1 MARGLSCCP
10 RSPPA
15 SSPVPRPASQSLR
28 PARAPLGAPAPTP
41 RPLPPSVS
49 RACAR
54 TSLSRLA
61 GADGGGRPRLP
72 VSGNCLPG
80 RTGARTSSAL
90 PGPPRWPWRLPNR
103 PVSPRP
109 PLPPASRRVSCP
121 VLMEMPHCLDFC
133 LASTFCTNFYAG
145 HLLLRDRPPP
155 KLSASEQSLFIWLVE
170 SAAGLGTAR
179 RSWLCPPA
187 SATAVVLPMDG
198 CPRAVS
204 GQGERVVAADS
215 PRGGHVLLTADAVC
229 SVQRRRKA
237 LVCDPPAFEPLL
249 WHGGLSLPG
258 QGGSDGDTWGLASG
272 GLQRARTWFAYTIH
286 MRVGVP
292 F

>member
-28 PARAPLGAPAPTP
+28 PARAPLGAPAPTFRLPRERP
-41 RPLPPSVS
+41 RPRTAPARASRVS
-49 RACAR
+49 PERTAEAGRACR
-54 TSLSRLA
+54 S
-61 GADGGGRPRLP
+61 
-72 VSGNCLPG
+72 SGNCLPG

-90 PGPPRWPWRLPNR
+90 PGPPGWPWRLPNR

-155 KLSASEQSLFIWLVE
+155 KLSASEQSPFIWLVE

-179 RSWLCPPA
+179 RSWLRPPA
-187 SATAVVLPMDG
+187 SATAVVLPMDR

-215 PRGGHVLLTADAVC
+215 P
-229 SVQRRRKA
+229 
-237 LVCDPPAFEPLL
+237 
-249 WHGGLSLPG
+249 
-258 QGGSDGDTWGLASG
+258 
-272 GLQRARTWFAYTIH
+272 
-286 MRVGVP
+286 
-292 F
+292 